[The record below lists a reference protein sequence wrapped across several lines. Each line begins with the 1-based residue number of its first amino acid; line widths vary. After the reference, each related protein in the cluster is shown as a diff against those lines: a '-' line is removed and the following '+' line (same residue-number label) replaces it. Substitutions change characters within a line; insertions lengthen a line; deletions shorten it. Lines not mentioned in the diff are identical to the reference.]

1 MKNKKIL
8 LAVCGSIAF
17 YKAFEILSTL
27 KKEGFDVYVTL
38 SDGAMNFVDYKAFD
52 ALCDHP
58 VLCSKTE
65 DWHKKLSHIEYSK
78 IDLVLIAPA
87 SVNTINKLANGICD
101 NVFMQTLIAA
111 SRSKYIIAPAANHRM
126 LEHFS
131 TQNSI
136 EKLKEIGAVI
146 IEPEYKVLACKEEG
160 KGGLADVSKIL
171 YTIKREFFKDEFY
184 KNKNVIITGGPT
196 IEKIDD
202 VRGITNFSS
211 GKMAKALADAFY
223 FAGANV
229 TLITSVNFDVP
240 YKTIKFET
248 TIGLQS
254 AISSVKIN
262 KDDIFIM
269 SAAVND
275 YVPKYKSRGKLKKDD
290 IGGVWNLKLTQ
301 NFDLLSDFALE
312 FPDVKKVGFK
322 LESDEDSAIDSAKEM
337 LINKH
342 LDAVCLNI
350 LNDNV
355 KIGGDMNEIYFI
367 TREMNK
373 KIKLNSKEKIA
384 VDIMRLIKSL

>member
-8 LAVCGSIAF
+8 LAICGSIAF

-27 KKEGFDVYVTL
+27 KKEGFDVYVAL
-38 SDGAMNFVDYKAFD
+38 SDGALKFVDYKAFE
-52 ALCDHP
+52 ALSEHP

-65 DWHKKLSHIEYSK
+65 DWQKGISHIEYSK
-78 IDLVLIAPA
+78 IDLILIAPA

-131 TQNSI
+131 TQNSFD
-136 EKLKEIGAVI
+136 KLKEVGAVI
-146 IEPEYKVLACKEEG
+146 IEPENKILACKEEG
-160 KGGLADVSKIL
+160 KGALANLSTIL
-171 YTIKREFFKDEFY
+171 YSLKREFYKDDFY
-184 KNKNVIITGGPT
+184 KNKNVVITGGPT

-229 TLITSVNFDVP
+229 TLITSINFDTP
-240 YKTIKFET
+240 YKIIKFET

-254 AISSVKIN
+254 AISSVKLRKN
-262 KDDIFIM
+262 DIFIM
-269 SAAVND
+269 NAAVND
-275 YVPKYKSRGKLKKDD
+275 YVPKFKSRGKIKKED
-290 IGGVWNLKLTQ
+290 IGGLWNLKLTQ
-301 NFDLLSDFALE
+301 NIDLLADFALE
-312 FPDVKKVGFK
+312 FPNVKKIGFK
-322 LESDEDSAIDSAKEM
+322 LESDEENALKSAKEM

-350 LNDNV
+350 LSDNV
-355 KIGGDMNEIYFI
+355 KIGGDASEIYFI
-367 TREMNK
+367 TREVNK
-373 KIKLNSKEKIA
+373 KIKLSSKQNIA
-384 VDIMRLIKSL
+384 FDIVKMVKSL